1 MISMTNVDEFGP
13 EKILE
18 VYDPKTGM
26 RGFTVIDNTALGP
39 AKGGIRMTPAVT
51 VEEVA
56 KLARTMTWKCALAS
70 LPFGGGKSGIV
81 ADPKKISPEQK
92 MSLIRAFAIAI
103 KPISP
108 SRYIAAPD
116 INTSE
121 KEMTEYVRAN
131 GSLRSATGKPSNLCV
146 APGVK
151 CGIPHE
157 FGSTGFGVA
166 HATAVGAEHIKL
178 KLNEATIA
186 IEGYGNVGMFA
197 SEHLSKFG
205 AKIVAVSDSKG
216 CTYDK
221 NGLDISVLSRIKEET
236 GSVVNY
242 NKDGVIGNE
251 KLFEL
256 DVDIIIPSALPDV
269 INKNNVNKIKSR
281 MVVEAANIPAT
292 PEIEEI
298 LHRNGILVVPDF
310 VANAGGVISSYAEY
324 IGENPT
330 RMFAMVEK
338 KIRKNT
344 KLVLDESKKKRIKP
358 RDAAMKIAVERVR
371 KGMEKKETKPL
382 NNNGTTS
389 W

>member
-1 MISMTNVDEFGP
+1 MTTVDEFGP
-13 EKILE
+13 EKIIE
-18 VYDPKTGM
+18 VYDHKTKM
-26 RGFTVIDNTALGP
+26 HGFVCIDNTALGP
-39 AKGGIRMTPAVT
+39 AKGGIRMTPTVT

-81 ADPKKISPEQK
+81 ADPKSMPPEQK
-92 MSLIRAFAIAI
+92 MSLIRAFAVAI

-121 KEMTEYVRAN
+121 KEMAEYVRAN

-178 KLNEATIA
+178 DLKSATIA

-197 SEHLSKFG
+197 AEHLYKLG

-216 CTYDK
+216 CVYDK
-221 NGLDISVLSRIKEET
+221 NGLDINVLSRIKEET

-242 NKDGVIGNE
+242 NKGGAIGNE

-256 DVDIIIPSALPDV
+256 DVDIVIPSALPDV
-269 INKNNVNKIKSR
+269 INKNNVNRIKSK
-281 MVVEAANIPAT
+281 MIVEAANIPAA

-298 LHRNGILVVPDF
+298 LHQKGILVVPDF

-324 IGENPT
+324 VGENPV

-338 KIRKNT
+338 RIRKNT
-344 KLVLDESKKKRIKP
+344 KLVLDTAKKKRIKP
-358 RDAAMKIAVERVR
+358 RDAAMKIATERVR
-371 KGMEKKETKPL
+371 KGMEKKETKPPY
-382 NNNGTTS
+382 NNGTAS
-389 W
+389 G